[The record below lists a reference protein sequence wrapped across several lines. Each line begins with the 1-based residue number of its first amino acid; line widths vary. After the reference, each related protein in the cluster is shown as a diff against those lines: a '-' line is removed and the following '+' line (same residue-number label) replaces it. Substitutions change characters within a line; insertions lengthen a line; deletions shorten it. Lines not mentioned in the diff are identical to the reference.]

1 MDKINFLKKTSSLT
15 KILIITILCLLTEQ
29 NQVNANAKD
38 AIRKLQMGTKLF
50 EFRPDFGLVFIE
62 QNPSKIK
69 LIRSILSKFGLSE
82 QIILDTKSNNQIHYL
97 SLKKKIH
104 KPQIEFRK
112 INSTKYRLRIHKANG
127 NFPLIFSEKFNDGWK
142 AYLLPWKA
150 QTLSDSKKTTFSL
163 MSNYKILE
171 GNEKTQASL
180 EELKNFLSQGWIT
193 DLENKYSKEI
203 TLHRL
208 ITSLKSIESPQK
220 FHKTDYISKNYLG
233 SIQNNNL
240 PANNVW
246 ETWFARETILNCN
259 LIKKENQNCSITTPL
274 ISKKKQYFQAI
285 QLPDLLHW
293 QINSFANSWWIE
305 LEFIRQFHAAT
316 DTNTGYYQLN
326 SDGSIDF
333 EVVLEFWPQR
343 SFYMWGIFSI
353 IVFCLCLVA
362 LFFRTLLR
370 FFASESTV
378 LYQNSGKP

>member
-1 MDKINFLKKTSSLT
+1 
-15 KILIITILCLLTEQ
+15 
-29 NQVNANAKD
+29 
-38 AIRKLQMGTKLF
+38 
-50 EFRPDFGLVFIE
+50 
-62 QNPSKIK
+62 
-69 LIRSILSKFGLSE
+69 
-82 QIILDTKSNNQIHYL
+82 
-97 SLKKKIH
+97 
-104 KPQIEFRK
+104 
-112 INSTKYRLRIHKANG
+112 
-127 NFPLIFSEKFNDGWK
+127 LIFSENFNDGWK

-326 SDGSIDF
+326 SDGSISF
-333 EVVLEFWPQR
+333 EMVLEFWPQR